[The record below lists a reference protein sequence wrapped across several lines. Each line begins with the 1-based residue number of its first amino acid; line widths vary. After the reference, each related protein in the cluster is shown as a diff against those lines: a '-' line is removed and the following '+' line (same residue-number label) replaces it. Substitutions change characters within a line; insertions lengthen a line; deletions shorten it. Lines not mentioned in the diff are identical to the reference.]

1 MSHSSWSPNLFSLL
15 SNTESAANLLALL
28 MISPPPKGWILAG
41 GFGKKE
47 ERMNVC
53 LWGNIN
59 QEVLFCA
66 KPEYEPPNSSDEEL

>member
-1 MSHSSWSPNLFSLL
+1 
-15 SNTESAANLLALL
+15 
-28 MISPPPKGWILAG
+28 
-41 GFGKKE
+41 
-47 ERMNVC
+47 MNVC